1 MRDVEERSRSMK
13 YEARRSARTAAAARA
28 VALAGCLAAL
38 TVFATPA
45 SAQEEYSVQGVIAG
59 TEGAA
64 IEGAMVV
71 ALALPDSVL
80 TKFALTDGG
89 GRFQLTRVPAGEYLL
104 QVTMVGRETIRQPFT
119 LVDSDFDAGTIGLEI
134 LAVDMDELVV
144 SIEHVP
150 FVNRRDTLAYNANA
164 FVTRPN
170 ASVEELLARLPG
182 IEVDSDGTIIAQG
195 EQVQNVL
202 VDGKE
207 FFGNDPTIATRN
219 LPADAIESI
228 EVYDRESDMAEFTGI
243 ADGQEE
249 RTINLQL
256 REEAR
261 SGYFGSVVGGLG
273 GGLEPSAVID
283 AQPVGRTRYHETI
296 NVNRF
301 SPNTQLAILG
311 GANNINQAGFSWGQ
325 FVGGGNGGGRGGGG
339 GQFGGGRNDGFTETL
354 ALGANVNHDF
364 SEENWIRTSYFY
376 TGLDNVQRQ
385 GTTSQQLLGSAGAAL
400 QESLS
405 DQTTDNTSHRLNVNA
420 QYEFSEGHE
429 MRLRGNLSASDA
441 LRTTLQESSSETL
454 SGEPQ
459 NSGSSVN
466 VVDSNDFGGEAS
478 LTWRK
483 RLGEGGRALVATA
496 SAELEDPDS
505 FRDLESSTL
514 VRDRTG
520 ALVPLDILQR
530 QEEQERNLELT
541 QRLSLSQP
549 IGGSVVEI
557 FGERHSVDED
567 GNRSVFDLESG
578 SPVLNSTLSSGF
590 DRTYAY
596 NRGGLRFS
604 RNSER
609 HRVTLGV
616 QAQRSNLESTIH
628 ERDETIESGFTHVLP
643 SFDYRLQ
650 YNDSKTLR
658 FRYTTR
664 TREPSM
670 TELQPFVDNTNPVRT
685 YVGNP
690 NLTPEYSHNFNTE
703 YRFFDQFSFVNLFT
717 YARFSYTDNEIIQS
731 RVYDDR
737 AFQTTTPV
745 NIDHSWS
752 ANAGVTYGRPIRP
765 IGASLN
771 VQYGVSHTRGVE
783 LLNEVENNS
792 RIWQNS
798 IDVSLE
804 NRNKELFEIRGGANF
819 SFSDVAYTLNDEL
832 DQGYLDKRLYANGT
846 LHWAAWTVRSQ
857 LDWALYDEDVFGEG
871 DRNIAMLQ
879 ASISRMAMNDRV
891 EVELVAFDI
900 LDQNKGVTYTNGS
913 SFISERRAE
922 TLGRYVMLRM
932 NYRLGSLGMGGGDR
946 GRGGAFRGRR

>member
-1 MRDVEERSRSMK
+1 MTNRFTVL
-13 YEARRSARTAAAARA
+13 AAAALITFA
-28 VALAGCLAAL
+28 GAAAPANVVAQ
-38 TVFATPA
+38 
-45 SAQEEYSVQGVIAG
+45 SADEFSVQGRIMGTDGAVID
-59 TEGAA
+59 
-64 IEGAMVV
+64 GAMVV
-71 ALALPDSVL
+71 ALALPDSIL
-80 TKFALTDGG
+80 TKFSLSDGG
-89 GRFQLTRVPAGEYLL
+89 GRFTLTRVPAGDYLL
-104 QVTMVGRETIRQPFT
+104 QVTMVGRETLRQPFT
-119 LVDSDFDAGTIGLEI
+119 LTDSDLDAGTIELEV

-170 ASVEELLARLPG
+170 ATVEELLSRLPG

-195 EQVQNVL
+195 EQVTNVL

-207 FFGNDPTIATRN
+207 FFGSDPTIATRN
-219 LPADAIESI
+219 LPADAVESV

-243 ADGQEE
+243 ADGQEQ

-256 REEAR
+256 REDAR

-283 AQPVGRTRYHETI
+283 AQPIGRTRYHETI
-296 NVNRF
+296 NINRF
-301 SPNTQLAILG
+301 STNTQLALLG
-311 GANNINQAGFSWGQ
+311 AANNVNQAGFAWGQ
-325 FVGGGNGGGRGGGG
+325 FVGGGGGRGGGG
-339 GQFGGGRNDGFTETL
+339 GQFGGGRDDGFTETL
-354 ALGANVNHDF
+354 SFGLNANHDF
-364 SEENWIRTSYFY
+364 SDENWIRTSYFY

-385 GTTSQQLLGSAGAAL
+385 ETLQQQLLGSAGAAL
-400 QESLS
+400 QESSS
-405 DQTTDNTSHRLNVNA
+405 DQTTDNRTHRLNVNA
-420 QYEFSEGHE
+420 QYEFTEGHDL
-429 MRLRGNLSASDA
+429 RLRGNANLGNS
-441 LRTTLQESSSETL
+441 LRTTLESNSSETL
-454 SGEPQ
+454 AGEPQ
-459 NSGSSVN
+459 NSGSSTN
-466 VVDSNDFGGEAS
+466 VVDSDDFGGEAS

-496 SAELEDPDS
+496 SAEIEDPES
-505 FRDLESSTL
+505 YRDLASTTL
-514 VRDRTG
+514 VRDGTG

-530 QEEQERNLELT
+530 QDEQERNLELS

-549 IGGSVVEI
+549 VGGSVFEI
-557 FGERHSVDED
+557 FVERHSVNED

-578 SPVLNSTLSSGF
+578 SPVLNTTLSSGF

-596 NRGGLRFS
+596 NRGGTRFS
-604 RNSER
+604 HNTDK
-609 HRVTLGV
+609 HRIVLGL
-616 QAQRSNLESTIH
+616 QAQRSNLESTIQ
-628 ERDETIESGFTHVLP
+628 ERNETIESGFTHILP
-643 SFDYRLQ
+643 SLDYRVQ
-650 YNDSKTLR
+650 YSDTKTLR

-690 NLTPEYSHNFNTE
+690 NLTPEYRHSFNTE

-717 YARFSYTDNEIIQS
+717 YARFTYTDNEIIQS

-752 ANAGVTYGRPIRP
+752 ANAGINYGRPIRP
-765 IGASLN
+765 IGATAN
-771 VQYGVSHTRGVE
+771 VEYGVSHTRGVE
-783 LLNEVENNS
+783 LLNDVENNS
-792 RIWQNS
+792 RVWQNS
-798 IDVSLE
+798 VDVSLE
-804 NRNKELFEIRGGANF
+804 NRDKEIFEIRGGARL

-846 LHWAAWTVRSQ
+846 LHWGNAWTFRSQ
-857 LDWALYDEDVFGEG
+857 LDWNLYDEDVFGAG
-871 DRNIAMLQ
+871 DRNVAMLQ
-879 ASISRMAMNDRV
+879 ASVSRMAMNDRV

-946 GRGGAFRGRR
+946 GRGGFRGRR

>member
-1 MRDVEERSRSMK
+1 MK
-13 YEARRSARTAAAARA
+13 KLWTDWTGAQRGSGFGMLGLLGLM
-28 VALAGCLAAL
+28 VLAAP
-38 TVFATPA
+38 VA
-45 SAQEEYSVQGVIAG
+45 AQDVYSVQGRVADSDG
-59 TEGAA
+59 SA
-64 IEGAMVV
+64 IDGAMVV

-80 TKFALTDGG
+80 TKFSLSDGG
-89 GRFQLTRVPAGEYLL
+89 GQFTLTRVPAGDYLL
-104 QVTMVGRETIRQPFT
+104 QITMVGRETIRQPFT
-119 LVDSDFDAGTIGLEI
+119 LTDQNLDAGTISLEV

-170 ASVEELLARLPG
+170 ATVEELLARLPG

-195 EQVQNVL
+195 EQVQSVL

-207 FFGNDPTIATRN
+207 FFGSDPTIATRN
-219 LPADAIESI
+219 LPADAVESI

-243 ADGQEE
+243 ADGQEQ

-256 REEAR
+256 RDDAR
-261 SGYFGSVVGGLG
+261 RGYFGSVVGGLG

-283 AQPVGRTRYHETI
+283 AQPMGRTRYHETL

-301 SPNTQLAILG
+301 SPSTQLALLG
-311 GANNINQAGFSWGQ
+311 GANNVNQAGFAWGQ
-325 FVGGGNGGGRGGGG
+325 FVGGGGGRGGG
-339 GQFGGGRNDGFTETL
+339 GQFGGGRDDGFTETL
-354 ALGANVNHDF
+354 SFGLNANHDF
-364 SEENWIRTSYFY
+364 SDENWLRTSYFF

-385 GTTSQQLLGSAGAAL
+385 ETLQQQLLGSSFAAL
-400 QESLS
+400 QESAS
-405 DQTTDNTSHRLNVNA
+405 DQTTDNKTHRLNVNA
-420 QYEFSEGHE
+420 QYEFSDGHDV
-429 MRLRGNLSASDA
+429 RLRGNLNGGNSTG
-441 LRTTLQESSSETL
+441 TTLETNSSETL
-454 SGEPQ
+454 EGVSQ
-459 NSGSSVN
+459 NSGSSTNIVN
-466 VVDSNDFGGEAS
+466 SDDFGASGS

-483 RLGEGGRALVATA
+483 RLGEGGRSLVATA
-496 SAELEDPDS
+496 SAEIEDPES
-505 FRDLESSTL
+505 IRDLSSTTL
-514 VRDRTG
+514 VRDGSG
-520 ALVPLDILQR
+520 ALVPLDILQ
-530 QEEQERNLELT
+530 EQTDTERNRELE
-541 QRLSLSQP
+541 QRLAFIQP
-549 IGGSVVEI
+549 IGGARVEI
-557 FGERHSVDED
+557 FAERHSVDED
-567 GNRSVFDLESG
+567 GARSVLDLGSG
-578 SPVLNSTLSSGF
+578 TPVLNTTLSSGF

-604 RNSER
+604 RDSEK
-609 HRVTLGV
+609 HRIILGL
-616 QAQRSNLESTIH
+616 QAQTSNLESTIH

-650 YNDSKTLR
+650 YDDAKTFR

-670 TELQPFVDNTNPVRT
+670 TELQPFVDNSNPVRT

-731 RVYDDR
+731 RVFDDR
-737 AFQTTTPV
+737 AFQTTMPV

-752 ANAGVTYGRPIRP
+752 ANAGVTYGRPVRP
-765 IGASLN
+765 LGASVN

-783 LLNEVENNS
+783 LLNELQNNS
-792 RIWQNS
+792 RVWQNS
-798 IDVSLE
+798 LDVSLK
-804 NRNKELFEIRGGANF
+804 NRDKEIFEIRGGARF

-832 DQGYLDKRLYANGT
+832 NQGYLDKSFYANGT
-846 LHWAAWTVRSQ
+846 LHYGNAWTLRSQ
-857 LDWALYDEDVFGEG
+857 LAWSLYDEDVFGAG
-871 DRNIAMLQ
+871 DRNVAMLQ

-891 EVELVAFDI
+891 EIELVAFDI

-922 TLGRYVMLRM
+922 TLGQYIMLRM

-946 GRGGAFRGRR
+946 GRGGGFRGRR

>member
-1 MRDVEERSRSMK
+1 MRR
-13 YEARRSARTAAAARA
+13 ALTACAIAWG
-28 VALAGCLAAL
+28 ALATTAPLHGQDAYAVHGRIAA
-38 TVFATPA
+38 TD
-45 SAQEEYSVQGVIAG
+45 
-59 TEGAA
+59 GAV

-80 TKFALTDGG
+80 TKFSLSDGS
-89 GRFQLTRVPAGEYLL
+89 GRFTLTGVPPGSYLL
-104 QVTMVGRETIRQPFT
+104 QVTMVGRETIRQPFS
-119 LVDSDFDAGTIGLEI
+119 LEGADLDAGTIELDVM
-134 LAVDMDELVV
+134 AVDMEELVV

-164 FVTRPN
+164 FETRAN
-170 ASVEELLARLPG
+170 ATVEELLARLPG
-182 IEVDSDGTIIAQG
+182 IEIDSDGTITAQG

-202 VDGKE
+202 VDGRE

-243 ADGQEE
+243 ADGQEQ

-273 GGLEPSAVID
+273 GGLEPSAVIE

-301 SPNTQLAILG
+301 SPNTQLALLG
-311 GANNINQAGFSWGQ
+311 GANNVNQAGFSWGQ
-325 FVGGGNGGGRGGGG
+325 FVGGGGGRGQFGGGG
-339 GQFGGGRNDGFTETL
+339 GQFGGGRDDGFTETL

-364 SEENWIRTSYFY
+364 SEETWIRTSYFY

-385 GTTSQQLLGSAGAAL
+385 VTTSQQLLGSAGAAL
-400 QESLS
+400 QQSAS

-420 QYEFSEGHE
+420 QYEFSEGHDV
-429 MRLRGNLSASDA
+429 RLRGNASAGNA
-441 LRTTLQESSSETL
+441 LRTTLQASSSETL
-454 SGEPQ
+454 TGERQ
-459 NSGSSVN
+459 NSGSSTN
-466 VVDSNDFGGEAS
+466 VVGSDDFGGSAS

-483 RLGEGGRALVATA
+483 RLGDGGRALVATA
-496 SAELEDPDS
+496 SAELDDPES
-505 FRDLESSTL
+505 VRDLESSTL
-514 VRDRTG
+514 VRDGTG
-520 ALVPLDILQR
+520 ALVPLDILQS
-530 QEEQERNLELT
+530 QEDSERNLEMT

-549 IGGSVVEI
+549 IGGAVVEI

-567 GNRSVFDLESG
+567 GSRTVFDLESG
-578 SPVLNSTLSSGF
+578 SPVLNSALSSGF

-596 NRGGLRFS
+596 NRGGLRIS

-609 HRVTLGV
+609 HRLVLGV
-616 QAQRSNLESTIH
+616 QAQRSKLESTIH
-628 ERDETIESGFTHVLP
+628 ERDETIENGFTHVLP
-643 SFDYRLQ
+643 SLDYRLQ
-650 YNDSKTLR
+650 YDDSKTLR

-670 TELQPFVDNTNPVRT
+670 TELQPFVDNTNPTRT

-690 NLTPEYSHNFNTE
+690 NLTPEYAHTLNTE

-717 YARFSYTDNEIIQS
+717 YARFSYVDNEIIQS

-752 ANAGVTYGRPIRP
+752 ANLGVNYGRPIRP
-765 IGASLN
+765 LGADIDIEYS
-771 VQYGVSHTRGVE
+771 VAHTRGVE
-783 LLNEVENNS
+783 LLNEVQNNS
-792 RIWQNS
+792 RIWRNS

-804 NRNKELFEIRGGANF
+804 NRDKDVFEVRGGARL
-819 SFSDVAYTLNDEL
+819 SFNDISYTLNDEL

-846 LHWAAWTVRSQ
+846 LHVGAGWTLRSQ

-871 DRNIAMLQ
+871 DRNVAMLQ
-879 ASISRMAMNDRV
+879 ASVSRMAMDDRV
-891 EVELVAFDI
+891 EIELVGFDL

-922 TLGRYVMLRM
+922 TLGRYVMLRV

-946 GRGGAFRGRR
+946 GRGAFRGRR

>member
-1 MRDVEERSRSMK
+1 MRR
-13 YEARRSARTAAAARA
+13 
-28 VALAGCLAAL
+28 AL
-38 TVFATPA
+38 TVCAIAWGALTTTAPLH
-45 SAQEEYSVQGVIAG
+45 AQDAYAVHGRIAG
-59 TEGAA
+59 TDGAV

-80 TKFALTDGG
+80 TKFSLSDGS
-89 GRFQLTRVPAGEYLL
+89 GRFTLTGVPPGSYLL
-104 QVTMVGRETIRQPFT
+104 QVTMVGRETIRQPFS
-119 LVDSDFDAGTIGLEI
+119 LEDADLDAGTIELDVM
-134 LAVDMDELVV
+134 AVDMEELVV

-164 FVTRPN
+164 FETRAN
-170 ASVEELLARLPG
+170 ATVEELLARLPG
-182 IEVDSDGTIIAQG
+182 IEIDSDGTITAQG

-202 VDGKE
+202 VDGRE

-243 ADGQEE
+243 ADGQEQ

-273 GGLEPSAVID
+273 GGLEPSAVIE

-301 SPNTQLAILG
+301 SPNTQLALLG
-311 GANNINQAGFSWGQ
+311 GANNVNQAGFSWGQ
-325 FVGGGNGGGRGGGG
+325 FVGGGGGRGQFGGGG
-339 GQFGGGRNDGFTETL
+339 GQFGGGRDDGFTETL

-364 SEENWIRTSYFY
+364 SEETWIRTSYFY

-385 GTTSQQLLGSAGAAL
+385 VTTSQQLLGSAGAAL
-400 QESLS
+400 QQSAS

-420 QYEFSEGHE
+420 QYEFTEGHE
-429 MRLRGNLSASDA
+429 VRLRGNLSASDA
-441 LRTTLQESSSETL
+441 LRTTLQASSSETL
-454 SGEPQ
+454 TGERQ
-459 NSGSSVN
+459 NSGSSTN
-466 VVDSNDFGGEAS
+466 VVDSDDFGGSAS

-483 RLGEGGRALVATA
+483 RLGDGGRALVATA
-496 SAELEDPDS
+496 SAELDDPDS
-505 FRDLESSTL
+505 VRDLESSTL
-514 VRDRTG
+514 VRDGTG
-520 ALVPLDILQR
+520 ALVPLDVLQS
-530 QEEQERNLELT
+530 QEESERNLEMT
-541 QRLSLSQP
+541 QRLSITQP
-549 IGGSVVEI
+549 IGGSVIEL

-567 GNRSVFDLESG
+567 GRRSVFDLGSG
-578 SPVLNSTLSSGF
+578 DPVLNPTLSSGF

-609 HRVTLGV
+609 HRLVLGV
-616 QAQRSNLESTIH
+616 QAQRSKLESTIH
-628 ERDETIESGFTHVLP
+628 ERDETIDNGFTHVLP
-643 SFDYRLQ
+643 SLDYRLQ
-650 YNDSKTLR
+650 YDDSKTLR

-670 TELQPFVDNTNPVRT
+670 TELQPFVDNTNPTRT

-690 NLTPEYSHNFNTE
+690 NLTPEYAHTLNTE

-717 YARFSYTDNEIIQS
+717 YARFSYVDNEIIQS

-752 ANAGVTYGRPIRP
+752 ANLGVNYGRPIRP
-765 IGASLN
+765 LGADIDIEYS
-771 VQYGVSHTRGVE
+771 VAHTRGVE
-783 LLNEVENNS
+783 LLNEVQNNS
-792 RIWQNS
+792 RIWRNS

-804 NRNKELFEIRGGANF
+804 NRDKDVFEIRGGATL
-819 SFSDVAYTLNDEL
+819 SFNDISYTLNDEL

-846 LHWAAWTVRSQ
+846 LHVGAGWTLRSQ

-871 DRNIAMLQ
+871 DRNVAMLQ
-879 ASISRMAMNDRV
+879 ASVSRMAMDDRV
-891 EVELVAFDI
+891 EIELVGFDL

-922 TLGRYVMLRM
+922 TLGRYVMLRV

-946 GRGGAFRGRR
+946 GRGAFRGRR

>member
-1 MRDVEERSRSMK
+1 MRTMEEQRTKQVSG
-13 YEARRSARTAAAARA
+13 ARWLGLG
-28 VALAGCLAAL
+28 ALVLAA
-38 TVFATPA
+38 FAPA
-45 SAQEEYSVQGVIAG
+45 AQAQDEYAVHGRITG
-59 TEGAA
+59 TDGAV

-80 TKFALTDGG
+80 TKFSLTDGG
-89 GRFQLTRVPAGEYLL
+89 GQFTLTSVPAGPYLL

-119 LVDSDFDAGTIGLEI
+119 LVDSDLDAGTIELDVM
-134 LAVDMDELVV
+134 AVDMEELVV

-182 IEVDSDGTIIAQG
+182 IEIDSDGTIIAQG
-195 EQVQNVL
+195 EEVQSVL
-202 VDGKE
+202 VDGRE
-207 FFGNDPTIATRN
+207 FFGTDPTIATRN

-243 ADGQEE
+243 ADGQEA

-273 GGLEPSAVID
+273 GGLEPSAVIE

-301 SPNTQLAILG
+301 SPSTQLALLG
-311 GANNINQAGFSWGQ
+311 GANNVNQAGFSWGQ
-325 FVGGGNGGGRGGGG
+325 FVGGGNGRGRGGGG
-339 GQFGGGRNDGFTETL
+339 GQFGGGRDDGFTETL

-364 SEENWIRTSYFY
+364 SEETWIRTSYFY

-385 GTTSQQLLGSAGAAL
+385 ATTSQQLLGSAGAAL

-405 DQTTDNTSHRLNVNA
+405 DQTTDNASHRLNVNA
-420 QYEFSEGHE
+420 QYEFSEGHD

-441 LRTTLQESSSETL
+441 LRTTLEWSASESL
-454 SGEPQ
+454 AGERQ
-459 NSGSSVN
+459 NSGSSTN
-466 VVDSNDFGGEAS
+466 VVDSKDFGGSAS

-483 RLGEGGRALVATA
+483 RLGDSGRALVATA
-496 SAELEDPDS
+496 SAEMDDPES
-505 FRDLESSTL
+505 VRDLESSTL
-514 VRDRTG
+514 VRDGTG
-520 ALVPLDILQR
+520 ALVPLDILQS
-530 QEEQERNLELT
+530 QEEGERNLEMT
-541 QRLSLSQP
+541 QRLSLTQP
-549 IGGSVVEI
+549 IGGSVVEV

-567 GNRSVFDLESG
+567 GNRSVFDLQSG
-578 SPVLNSTLSSGF
+578 SPVLNTALSSGF

-596 NRGGLRFS
+596 NRAGLRFS
-604 RNSER
+604 RNNER
-609 HRVTLGV
+609 HRLVLGL

-628 ERDETIESGFTHVLP
+628 ERDERIESGFTHVLP
-643 SFDYRLQ
+643 SLDYRLQ
-650 YNDSKTLR
+650 YDESKTLR

-670 TELQPFVDNTNPVRT
+670 TQLQPFVDNTNPTRT

-690 NLTPEYSHNFNTE
+690 NLTPEYSHTLNTE

-771 VQYGVSHTRGVE
+771 VEYGVSHTRGVE
-783 LLNEVENNS
+783 LLNEAENNS

-798 IDVSLE
+798 VDISLE
-804 NRNKELFEIRGGANF
+804 NRDKEVFELRGGANF
-819 SFSDVAYTLNDEL
+819 SFHDVAYTLNDEL
-832 DQGYLDKRLYANGT
+832 DQGYLDKRFYANGT
-846 LHWAAWTVRSQ
+846 LHWGTAWTVRSQ

-871 DRNIAMLQ
+871 DRNVAMLQ
-879 ASISRMAMNDRV
+879 ASISRMAMNDRI
-891 EVELVAFDI
+891 EVELMAFDI

-946 GRGGAFRGRR
+946 GRGGGRGRR